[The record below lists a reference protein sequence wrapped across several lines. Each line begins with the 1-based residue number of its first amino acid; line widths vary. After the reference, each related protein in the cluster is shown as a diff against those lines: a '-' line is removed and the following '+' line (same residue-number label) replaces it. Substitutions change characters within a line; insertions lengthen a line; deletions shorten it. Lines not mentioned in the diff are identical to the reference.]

1 MKSTNQAEQQDKVFV
16 PYNEVSILEVE
27 MTNCAYGYEHI
38 LDALDHEDQL
48 GWKAEE
54 LTQQLEDFKNCYY
67 MARERLITLDSKRLR
82 DFESALMV
90 QKSNVFARV
99 QYLQ

>member
-1 MKSTNQAEQQDKVFV
+1 MKSTNQAQQPSKVFV

-48 GWKAEE
+48 GWKAVE
-54 LTQQLEDFKNCYY
+54 LTQQLEDFKASYY
-67 MARERLITLDSKRLR
+67 LARERLITLDSKRLR
-82 DFESALMV
+82 DFECDLMV
-90 QKSNVFARV
+90 QKSHVFSRV